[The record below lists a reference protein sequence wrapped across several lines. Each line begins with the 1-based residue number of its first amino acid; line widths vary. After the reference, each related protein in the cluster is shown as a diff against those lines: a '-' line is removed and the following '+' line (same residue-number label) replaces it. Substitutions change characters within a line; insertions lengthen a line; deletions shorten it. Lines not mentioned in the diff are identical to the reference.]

1 MLRKGDIWSRG
12 RSFWVKNDTKV
23 WCGSCHCPAGC
34 QAMEPAEVVDRKG
47 SSGVVLTVFKHY
59 VNTGDKDWL
68 WLKFSFIHYIALD
81 LQKEPR
87 MSEKP
92 SSGFEF
98 GDLGCWFGLRM
109 SNKVCFINMLSPWF
123 PLSLTSTF
131 PSKLS
136 FLQWF
141 PNPTR
146 LWCVGCGSQD
156 LAAEPPHVPR
166 RWCQS
171 HLSFRSRYF
180 PQIYQDPWREPVAEL
195 EKISPQKRP
204 DFSQQEICPS
214 GDVVCKPPPT
224 RGVMHN
230 THANSPGV
238 FQEHFQFPGGFRVF
252 ISYRSW
258 CSEPQRPPIQFL
270 RTWAC
275 CPWPKNSQIS
285 QLAGGIMKTWNKSS
299 LLLISFSLS
308 WLFLYLAIHPMTSLS
323 PFSCG
328 PTPEPTPPFPECP
341 S

>member
-1 MLRKGDIWSRG
+1 MTEILLHPLYCFGSTKRAQNEWKTEQWVWVWWPWMLIWAQDVQQGLFHKHAEPLVSPLFDFYFSFKAVFPSVVPKSHQPLMCWMWLSGPGSRTSPCAQEVMPVTPVIQKQILPTNLPGPLKGASSRG
-12 RSFWVKNDTKV
+12 
-23 WCGSCHCPAGC
+23 
-34 QAMEPAEVVDRKG
+34 
-47 SSGVVLTVFKHY
+47 
-59 VNTGDKDWL
+59 
-68 WLKFSFIHYIALD
+68 
-81 LQKEPR
+81 
-87 MSEKP
+87 
-92 SSGFEF
+92 
-98 GDLGCWFGLRM
+98 
-109 SNKVCFINMLSPWF
+109 
-123 PLSLTSTF
+123 
-131 PSKLS
+131 
-136 FLQWF
+136 
-141 PNPTR
+141 
-146 LWCVGCGSQD
+146 
-156 LAAEPPHVPR
+156 
-166 RWCQS
+166 
-171 HLSFRSRYF
+171 
-180 PQIYQDPWREPVAEL
+180 EL

-204 DFSQQEICPS
+204 DFSQQEIWPS

-224 RGVMHN
+224 CGVMHN

-238 FQEHFQFPGGFRVF
+238 FQEHFQFPGGFPVF

-285 QLAGGIMKTWNKSS
+285 QLARGIMKTWNKSS